1 MAAKKTSDVSV
12 DAEALSVTTLSC
24 QSAEKLSQA
33 EIDRL
38 GRQRPDIFRTTFVEF
53 GFVTSIV
60 LSLMMS
66 EYFTSGFN
74 IIMPSLAPAIGL
86 PDSAR
91 TWPAAVPNLAA
102 AAFLLPFARL
112 CDQLGARQVFL
123 YGHVWLLVW
132 SGVNGFCSNYILII
146 LCRAMQ
152 GIGFAA
158 FLPAGLALLGQ
169 IYRPGPRKNLVY
181 CVYGAFAC
189 VGFYFGIFVAA
200 LTAEFVTWRWYFY
213 IGSVLQAA
221 LLILGFL
228 VVPRHLDDAN
238 DNARMDWWGLCTIVP
253 GIALVSYVLTDANHA
268 PNGWKTPYVYICL
281 ILGCLFLAAAVYV
294 QKNVSAQPLVPV
306 HVLRT
311 KYMMRLSFGLFCYFG
326 LFSIFMFYS
335 SL

>member
-1 MAAKKTSDVSV
+1 MEGQQYSTAV
-12 DAEALSVTTLSC
+12 DAEELRASSLSDQNS
-24 QSAEKLSQA
+24 EKLSQA
-33 EIDRL
+33 EIERL
-38 GRQRPDIFRTTFVEF
+38 GRQRPAIFSTTLVEF
-53 GFVTSIV
+53 GFVTCIV

-74 IIMPSLAPAIGL
+74 IILPSLAPAIGL
-86 PDSAR
+86 PKAAR

-112 CDQLGARQVFL
+112 CAQLGARQIFL
-123 YGHVWLLVW
+123 YGHLWLLVW
-132 SGVNGFCSNYILII
+132 SGLNGFASNYILII

-181 CVYGAFAC
+181 CIYGAFAC

-200 LTAEFVTWRWYFY
+200 LTAEFVNWRWYFY
-213 IGSVLQAA
+213 IGSILQLA
-221 LLILGFL
+221 LLGLGFM
-228 VVPRHLDDAN
+228 VVPRNLNDSSDD
-238 DNARMDWWGLCTIVP
+238 ARMDWWGLATIVP

-268 PNGWKTPYVYICL
+268 PQGWKTPYVYICL
-281 ILGCLFLAAAVYV
+281 IAGFLFLGAAVYV
-294 QKNVSAQPLVPV
+294 QKKVSSQPLVPV
-306 HVLRT
+306 HVLRI
-311 KYMMRLSFGLFCYFG
+311 KYMLRLSVGLFCYFG